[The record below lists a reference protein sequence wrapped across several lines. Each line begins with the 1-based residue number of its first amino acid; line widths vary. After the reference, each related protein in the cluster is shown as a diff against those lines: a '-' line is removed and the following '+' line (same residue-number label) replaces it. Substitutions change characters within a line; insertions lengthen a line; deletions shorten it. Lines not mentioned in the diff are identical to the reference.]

1 MKNSFSFYTVTDE
14 YINYLR
20 EFESKVHYQYEHE
33 ASTYVGIVLKKND
46 FNYFV
51 PLSSYSKDK
60 PQKDINMR
68 KRSRIVTRLFE
79 LGNLEN
85 PLGYLLHNNM
95 IPVPDS
101 ELKRIDLDLSTPK
114 HQMMQKQLIF
124 MKDISQNIENKSNVV
139 YRKTVY
145 EKDSYYVR
153 FSCDFKLLE
162 AKATLYSK
170 TKTTII

>member
-20 EFESKVHYQYEHE
+20 EFESKVHYQYENN
-33 ASTYVGIVLKKND
+33 ASTYVGVVLKKND
-46 FNYFV
+46 FNYFI
-51 PLSSYSKDK
+51 PLSSYKKGNPEKDK
-60 PQKDINMR
+60 AMK

-79 LGNLEN
+79 IGNINN
-85 PLGYLLHNNM
+85 PLGYLLHHNM

-101 ELKRIDLDLSTPK
+101 ELIPLPLDLKKPK
-114 HQMMQKQLIF
+114 HKMMQKQLIY
-124 MKDISQNIENKSNVV
+124 MKSISEKIENKSEVV
-139 YRKTVY
+139 YRKAAH
-145 EKDSYYVR
+145 EKDGYYLK

-170 TKTTII
+170 KSTFQ